1 MQQCPEEAAL
11 TGLNVGEKV
20 KVRYTE
26 GQLPFEF
33 EYTLDVEVTA
43 ICSFDEFKG
52 RVERVFA
59 ANGTY
64 APGEIRGGEIPDKLK
79 GQEKTFKIADI
90 R

>member
-1 MQQCPEEAAL
+1 M

-26 GQLPFEF
+26 GQPPFES
-33 EYTLDVEVTA
+33 EYTLDVEVAA

-59 ANGTY
+59 ANGPC
-64 APGEIRGGEIPDKLK
+64 APGEIDGGQILDKLK
-79 GQEKTFKIADI
+79 GQEKTFKTVDI